1 MKSTLSELNL
11 IDLISDSHLHL
22 RRIAEERWKKTG
34 GDDISHTEGHLL
46 ARIHQNPLSI
56 SEASRLLNISRQ
68 AMQKCA
74 RGLEE
79 RDYLAFEYREGNKRD
94 KYMFLTGKGRSYCL
108 ESDAMKG
115 EMESE
120 IAADLGCEQV
130 EILKDLLWKIWK
142 EKRDKT

>member
-34 GDDISHTEGHLL
+34 SDDISHTEAHLL

-79 RDYLAFEYREGNKRD
+79 RDFLSFEYREGNKRD
-94 KYMFLTGKGRSYCL
+94 KYMFLTGKGLNYCL
-108 ESDAMKG
+108 ESNAMKG
-115 EMESE
+115 EIESE
-120 IAADLGCEQV
+120 IAAGIGHDQV
-130 EILKDLLWKIWK
+130 EMLKTLLREIWK
-142 EKRDKT
+142 EHREKS